1 MTGTFENY
9 VCWNRTAANSAL
21 TVDAASLPVWLF
33 NAVHH
38 PLMARRRRLED
49 KEKTGGEWVKESD
62 VVDALRGDLR
72 GDGYL
77 IIPVVGN
84 AGTGK
89 SHLVKWVYGQTK
101 DTPDW
106 NAYYLPKN
114 RTGLKQVIEILSGDL
129 EESFAKEVREELDR
143 APAEEAAD
151 EKGLGT
157 LLIDRIAYLLEQD
170 DERTATAA
178 TGDDRAAKQQK
189 KIWETTRKE
198 LPNILRTKVTREAM
212 TGEGGVIP
220 RLISQAGGRQQ
231 ESEGLT
237 DDDVAISKSDLP
249 LVLDKID
256 QADPTTKTTLNKW
269 AGSSDHQDA
278 AVGLINQ
285 VLQPALRHTFHHR
298 QNRIPL
304 RRVQVPAGRI
314 ASQRPPRIASLL
326 PRRYRQRP
334 KKQP

>member
-157 LLIDRIAYLLEQD
+157 LLIDRIAYLLEQ
-170 DERTATAA
+170 
-178 TGDDRAAKQQK
+178 
-189 KIWETTRKE
+189 
-198 LPNILRTKVTREAM
+198 
-212 TGEGGVIP
+212 
-220 RLISQAGGRQQ
+220 
-231 ESEGLT
+231 
-237 DDDVAISKSDLP
+237 
-249 LVLDKID
+249 
-256 QADPTTKTTLNKW
+256 
-269 AGSSDHQDA
+269 
-278 AVGLINQ
+278 
-285 VLQPALRHTFHHR
+285 
-298 QNRIPL
+298 
-304 RRVQVPAGRI
+304 
-314 ASQRPPRIASLL
+314 
-326 PRRYRQRP
+326 
-334 KKQP
+334 